1 MKALFELCWQH
12 EDEYRGHRFAISSQN
27 FAEVVF
33 LSRASLVEILIKL
46 RSAYGPSDNEPAS

>member
-33 LSRASLVEILIKL
+33 LSRASLVEILIKIRL
-46 RSAYGPSDNEPAS
+46 RAVGQ